1 MKKQIKIL
9 DKHDIENKIRRLAW
23 EIYENNDKEQEIVI
37 VGIQSRGFL
46 IARLLSKHLLSIS
59 NITITLASLKLNKES
74 PNDNS
79 VELDIDISKCTDKV
93 IVLCDD
99 VLQSGK
105 TLIYAT
111 KYFLNTSLARI
122 STVVLINRNHNTYPI
137 KSDYVGLSLA
147 TTLQQ
152 YVSVVLEGSDQGVY
166 LS

>member
-46 IARLLSKHLLSIS
+46 IARLLSKHLLIIS
-59 NITITLASLKLNKES
+59 NITITLATLKLNKES

-137 KSDYVGLSLA
+137 KSDYVGLSLS
-147 TTLQQ
+147 TTLQEYIDVNLTLNQ
-152 YVSVVLEGSDQGVY
+152 KGVY